1 MYTGNFCS
9 VNFSQ
14 SSCKPTQRI
23 VKLMI
28 SFLYQ
33 LNKEVKFERN
43 SHWVVDTEVT
53 VGLHAKEGAKF
64 KG

>member
-1 MYTGNFCS
+1 
-9 VNFSQ
+9 
-14 SSCKPTQRI
+14 
-23 VKLMI
+23 MI
-28 SFLYQ
+28 CFLYQ